1 MVDTQV
7 ADASPATRG
16 SESSRLACLR
26 GYEILDTPP
35 ERSFDDIVLLAARI
49 CEAPIALVSFVDEQ
63 RQWFKA
69 RVGLDSEQTPRD
81 IAFCDHTIRQPE
93 ALLTVPDAR
102 LDARFAG
109 NPMVTSDPHIRFY
122 AGTALVAPGGHALG
136 TLCIKDVAPR
146 QLDAAQREALEALGR
161 QVVTLLELRRS
172 VRERRL
178 LDERHQLVL
187 ESVANAIVM
196 VDEDDRIVLA
206 NVQSQAIFG
215 HDRAAL
221 IGQPIDLLIPPRQR
235 LQRRLERQ
243 ALRTGSAAQPQ
254 AAETLGLH
262 KDGSTI
268 ATETGLTRLVSQR
281 QTYLIE
287 SVLDVSHRKSI
298 EARLNA
304 MQTLHQAIVDNAG
317 CAIITAS
324 SEGLVTSFNPAA
336 QRMFGYSAEEVV
348 GLRRPDVVDG
358 VLELAVASAS
368 EPRPPAF
375 EMPAASDR
383 EGGPS
388 GGECACMRKDGSRIP
403 VLLSVTALRDGFGA
417 RTGFLGLAIDISD
430 RKRTED
436 LLRAK
441 NEDLR
446 TFAYTVSH
454 DLKAPLRG
462 IVGYAQELM
471 RRHQEGLGERARFC
485 LAQIIT
491 ATNNLDQLIEDLLD
505 YSRLIAE
512 KPLCGKVRLPEL
524 VDRILSDRSHAL
536 AEQGV
541 ELDVQV
547 PGLVVRTWER
557 GLHQALSN
565 LIDNAL
571 KYSRQAQPP
580 RLRIRAEA
588 ADNGCRISVAD
599 NGIGFDMKYHDRIF
613 GLFNRLVRA
622 SDYEGTGAG
631 LAIVAKVVDKLGGR
645 VHAESAPGQGA
656 AFFIEVPHLPAE
668 VCAS

>member
-1 MVDTQV
+1 M
-7 ADASPATRG
+7 ADASPASPG
-16 SESSRLACLR
+16 SEPSRLDCLR
-26 GYEILDTPP
+26 GYDILDTAP

-49 CEAPIALVSFVDEQ
+49 CQAPIALVSFVDEQ

-69 RVGLDSEQTPRD
+69 RIGLDSEQTPRD
-81 IAFCDHTIRQPE
+81 IAFCNHAIRQPD

-109 NPMVTSDPHIRFY
+109 NPMVTSAPHIRFY
-122 AGTALVAPGGHALG
+122 AGTALVTPDGHALG
-136 TLCIKDVAPR
+136 TLCVKDVVPR
-146 QLDAAQREALEALGR
+146 QLDAAQCDALEALGR

-178 LDERHQLVL
+178 LDERHRLVL

-196 VDEDDRIVLA
+196 VDEADRIVLA
-206 NVQSQAIFG
+206 NAQAQSIFG
-215 HDRAAL
+215 HAPSDL

-243 ALRTGSAAQPQ
+243 ALRAGSAAQPQ

-262 KDGSTI
+262 QDGSTI
-268 ATETGLTRLVSQR
+268 ATETGLTRLVSDR

-317 CAIITAS
+317 CAIIAAS
-324 SEGLVTSFNPAA
+324 PEGLVTSFNPAA

-348 GLRRPDVVDG
+348 GLRRPEVVDG
-358 VLELAVASAS
+358 VLELAAATLAS
-368 EPRPPAF
+368 RPPAF
-375 EMPAASDR
+375 EMPAAGDR

-388 GGECACMRKDGSRIP
+388 GCECACVRKDGSRIP

-417 RTGFLGLAIDISD
+417 QTGFLGLAIDISD

-471 RRHQEGLGERARFC
+471 RRHQDGLGERARFC

-541 ELDVQV
+541 ELDVHV

-631 LAIVAKVVDKLGGR
+631 LAIVAKAVDKLGGR
-645 VHAESAPGQGA
+645 VHAESVPGQGA